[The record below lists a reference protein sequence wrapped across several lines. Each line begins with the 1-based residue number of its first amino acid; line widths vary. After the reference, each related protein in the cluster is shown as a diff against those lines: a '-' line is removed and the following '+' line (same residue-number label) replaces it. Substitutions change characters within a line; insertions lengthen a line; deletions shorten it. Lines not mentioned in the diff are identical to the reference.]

1 MVADDS
7 FSAGQ
12 TTSDLI
18 TVPIAGGKV
27 DLFNSSAGQPG
38 LTADIAGYFSGKGA
52 AVQRPARR
60 GISIRAAASAG
71 PS

>member
-52 AVQRPARR
+52 AVQAAGPARDLDTR
-60 GISIRAAASAG
+60 SGLGGA
-71 PS
+71 